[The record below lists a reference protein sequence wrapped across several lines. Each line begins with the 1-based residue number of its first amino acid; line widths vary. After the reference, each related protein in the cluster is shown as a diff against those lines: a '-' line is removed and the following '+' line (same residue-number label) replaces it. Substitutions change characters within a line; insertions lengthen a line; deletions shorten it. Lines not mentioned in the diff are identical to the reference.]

1 MSFAFSL
8 TAVGIAM
15 GVTALSGAAAVISA
29 FSEHKCGDT
38 EIDPIETR
46 FTDRVLLAETL
57 RAHGFEPIEVGED
70 LLVKTDVGSLRFF
83 LSQETGSFWVRAFDL
98 VDEAELADE
107 LAEVNSAYLQGVQR
121 RNYQTLRAS
130 ISERDDVEVV
140 SEEILDDNTI
150 VVTIAV

>member
-1 MSFAFSL
+1 M
-8 TAVGIAM
+8 
-15 GVTALSGAAAVISA
+15 
-29 FSEHKCGDT
+29 
-38 EIDPIETR
+38 
-46 FTDRVLLAETL
+46 LLAETL
-57 RAHGFEPIEVGED
+57 RAHGFEPIEEGED